1 MSIWRRITGAV
12 KAMRLTRRGAWM
24 LSLGTA
30 SVLAAYVVGRTEL
43 VYLGSL
49 LVLLPLGAI
58 AFLRLRPVSLTVERR
73 FSPAVLSAG
82 RTATVLEGALD
93 LGEDDSS
100 VAALTDCPRTC
111 SGDM

>member
-1 MSIWRRITGAV
+1 MSIWRRITGAM

-49 LVLLPLGAI
+49 FVLLPLS
-58 AFLRLRPVSLTVERR
+58 R
-73 FSPAVLSAG
+73 SPSCGCARS
-82 RTATVLEGALD
+82 R
-93 LGEDDSS
+93 
-100 VAALTDCPRTC
+100 
-111 SGDM
+111 